1 MTVLKR
7 TRKAQSHTA
16 TGKTLAMTAA
26 AKADHPTWPK
36 DLVDLPTKRRDRTR
50 AVGWFEHLLKHR
62 EPTAWQ
68 PADAARVAMLARLLT
83 AWERETFLLQ
93 EREGGDAMLADR
105 WRTAIGQLC
114 RQLGLS
120 VAIRDPRLLANDA
133 MVRAENDQAELGFKD
148 DDLLARPGRLN

>member
-7 TRKAQSHTA
+7 SRKAQSHTA
-16 TGKTLAMTAA
+16 TGKTLAMFDA
-26 AKADHPTWPK
+26 AKTVYPAWPK
-36 DLVDLPTKRRDRTR
+36 DLVDLPTKRKLRTR
-50 AVGWFEHLLKHR
+50 ALGWFDHFIRHR
-62 EPTAWQ
+62 EPAAWQ
-68 PADAARVAMLARLLT
+68 PADPARIAELARAHA
-83 AWERETFLLQ
+83 AWEHETYLLQ
-93 EREGGDAMLADR
+93 ERDGGDTKRAEI
-105 WRTAIGQLC
+105 WRAAIAQWS